1 MPMLHKPKPKATL
14 TPFFAAFLELIPDF
28 PLATLDKFSRKKSD
42 YVGDSALPGS
52 HGVVTL
58 HPMRAVYVPSP
69 PPPSLLLLHGKSLP
83 GEEIGYASR
92 CCGNY
97 CVVAARKSKSLYS
110 IPQVVTKK
118 YCTSRKVA
126 KEQIAI
132 ISLSL
137 FFVPYTFLQ
146 FHGSSLCLSSLI
158 SLLFPPSR
166 PPPSSSFISPP
177 SQSGAAPHSE
187 KISPFSLS
195 LFRLLL

>member
-28 PLATLDKFSRKKSD
+28 PLATLDKFSRKKIRLRRRLGVARIPRCR
-42 YVGDSALPGS
+42 YPAS
-52 HGVVTL
+52 HEGGV
-58 HPMRAVYVPSP
+58 RSFSP
-69 PPPSLLLLHGKSLP
+69 PLSLLLLHGKSLP

-146 FHGSSLCLSSLI
+146 FHGFSLCLSSLI